1 MEKYE
6 IEERLHKVFKN
17 SLDMK
22 AQWIFKIQSTILMVS
37 STIFAVMVS
46 LANVSNG
53 SLCNRVLLASAI
65 LLNSVCTL
73 FASISLFENRA
84 MSNALSRISYNKIV
98 EYRMGILG
106 IDSSSSKQ
114 YVERKPIFAFCEK
127 ASYVSFL
134 LFVLALT
141 ACAIYKICYT

>member
-6 IEERLHKVFKN
+6 IEECLHKVFKN

-46 LANVSNG
+46 FANVSNG

-65 LLNSVCTL
+65 LLNSVCIL

-98 EYRMGILG
+98 EYRINT
-106 IDSSSSKQ
+106 SVNF
-114 YVERKPIFAFCEK
+114 YRKIK
-127 ASYVSFL
+127 S
-134 LFVLALT
+134 
-141 ACAIYKICYT
+141 

>member
-6 IEERLHKVFKN
+6 IEECLHKVFKN

-46 LANVSNG
+46 FANVSNG

-65 LLNSVCTL
+65 LLNSVCIL

-106 IDSSSSKQ
+106 IDSSKQ

>member
-6 IEERLHKVFKN
+6 IEECLHKVFKN

-46 LANVSNG
+46 FANVSNG

-65 LLNSVCTL
+65 LLNSVCIL

-98 EYRMGILG
+98 EYRMGILEL
-106 IDSSSSKQ
+106 ILLPRSNTLSVSPSSHFVKK
-114 YVERKPIFAFCEK
+114 RLTFHFC
-127 ASYVSFL
+127 Y
-134 LFVLALT
+134 LF
-141 ACAIYKICYT
+141 

>member
-6 IEERLHKVFKN
+6 IEERLHRAFKN

-37 STIFAVMVS
+37 ATTFAVMVS

-65 LLNSVCTL
+65 LLNSVCIL
-73 FASISLFENRA
+73 FSSISLFENRA
-84 MSNALSRISYNKIV
+84 ISSELSRISYNNIV
-98 EYRMGILG
+98 EYRTGTLG
-106 IDSSSSKQ
+106 DGSFSSKQ
-114 YVERKPIFAFCEK
+114 YVERNPIFAFCEK
-127 ASYVSFL
+127 ASYISFL
-134 LFVLALT
+134 LFVLALR

>member
-46 LANVSNG
+46 LANVSMA
-53 SLCNRVLLASAI
+53 VFAI
-65 LLNSVCTL
+65 V
-73 FASISLFENRA
+73 
-84 MSNALSRISYNKIV
+84 
-98 EYRMGILG
+98 
-106 IDSSSSKQ
+106 SSWHPQ
-114 YVERKPIFAFCEK
+114 FY
-127 ASYVSFL
+127 
-134 LFVLALT
+134 
-141 ACAIYKICYT
+141 

>member
-1 MEKYE
+1 MELFS
-6 IEERLHKVFKN
+6 IRIQRTFQLV
-17 SLDMK
+17 ST
-22 AQWIFKIQSTILMVS
+22 IQSTILMVS

-46 LANVSNG
+46 FANVSNG

-65 LLNSVCTL
+65 LLNSVCIL

>member
-53 SLCNRVLLASAI
+53 SLCNRVILASAI
-65 LLNSVCTL
+65 LLNSVCIL

-84 MSNALSRISYNKIV
+84 MSNALSRISYNK
-98 EYRMGILG
+98 MGILG

>member
-46 LANVSNG
+46 LANVSMA
-53 SLCNRVLLASAI
+53 VFAI
-65 LLNSVCTL
+65 
-73 FASISLFENRA
+73 
-84 MSNALSRISYNKIV
+84 
-98 EYRMGILG
+98 
-106 IDSSSSKQ
+106 
-114 YVERKPIFAFCEK
+114 
-127 ASYVSFL
+127 VSFWHPQ
-134 LFVLALT
+134 F
-141 ACAIYKICYT
+141 Y

>member
-1 MEKYE
+1 MDFQDTEYNTHG
-6 IEERLHKVFKN
+6 IFNNLRCYGFFSQRFKWQ
-17 SLDMK
+17 SL
-22 AQWIFKIQSTILMVS
+22 QSCHLGIRNFIKFGMY
-37 STIFAVMVS
+37 
-46 LANVSNG
+46 
-53 SLCNRVLLASAI
+53 
-65 LLNSVCTL
+65 

>member
-6 IEERLHKVFKN
+6 IEECLHKVFKN

-46 LANVSNG
+46 FANVSNG

-65 LLNSVCTL
+65 LLNSVCIL

-127 ASYVSFL
+127 ASYV
-134 LFVLALT
+134 
-141 ACAIYKICYT
+141 